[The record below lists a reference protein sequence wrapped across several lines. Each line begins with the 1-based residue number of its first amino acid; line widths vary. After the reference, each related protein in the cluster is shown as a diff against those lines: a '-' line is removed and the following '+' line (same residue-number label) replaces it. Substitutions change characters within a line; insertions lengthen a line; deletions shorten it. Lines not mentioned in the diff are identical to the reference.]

1 MREFI
6 YYSKTA
12 RTSGNFDLNDLMKA
26 GRMDIACQIAI
37 MAFFLS
43 HKIRQDVKLHMIFD
57 GGPDPPKHLELFPGE
72 NIEKQ
77 EGTSPRFGQ
86 IKERIDISKK
96 DVAGLFKKMLYK
108 YKRGIKNEIAPG
120 YSIEKKSFERVIE
133 ELAEQGKE
141 IYLMDNKG
149 ENIREL
155 KDKKLENAV
164 FIIGDQ
170 DGIPNDKLKKL
181 KRIGIKKISIGNKT
195 YFASQVITIIQN
207 EIDRRED

>member
-1 MREFI
+1 MREFL
-6 YYSKTA
+6 YYSKHA
-12 RTSGNFDLNDLMKA
+12 RTSGNFDLNYLMKA

-77 EGTSPRFGQ
+77 
-86 IKERIDISKK
+86 KERIDISKK
-96 DVAGLFKKMLYK
+96 DVAGLLKKMLYK
-108 YKRGIKNEIAPG
+108 YKQGMKNEIAPG

-133 ELAEQGKE
+133 ELYEQGKE
-141 IYLMDNKG
+141 IYLMDDNGKD
-149 ENIREL
+149 IREL
-155 KDKKLENAV
+155 KDKKIENAV

-170 DGIPNDKLKKL
+170 DGLPNEKLRKL
-181 KRIGIKKISIGNKT
+181 KRLGIKKISIGNKT
-195 YFASQVITIIQN
+195 YFASQVVTIIQN
-207 EIDRRED
+207 ELDRRED